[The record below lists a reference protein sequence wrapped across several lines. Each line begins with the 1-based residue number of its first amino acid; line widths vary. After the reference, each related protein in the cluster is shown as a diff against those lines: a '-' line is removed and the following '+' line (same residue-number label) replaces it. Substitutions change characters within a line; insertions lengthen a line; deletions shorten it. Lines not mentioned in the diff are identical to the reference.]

1 MLLDKK
7 KAGLI
12 LAITLMM
19 SSLAQVPSI
28 TSFLP
33 KSGPVGTSLVI
44 SGSNF
49 NTTPSSNIVHFGATK
64 ATVSGASANSL
75 TVTVPFGATF
85 EKISVTANNL
95 TGYSSNRF
103 VVTFSY
109 CNMQPEVNPDSW
121 APAVTFTTSA
131 SGQATAAAIAD
142 FDGDGKTDIVV
153 TGTNTAS
160 VFRNIHTSPAIS
172 LSSFATKVDF
182 TAGNQI
188 TNVKTGDIDGDGKID
203 ILILNGAGTS
213 PSITILRN
221 TSTTGNIT
229 TSSFAAPLN
238 ITLTHTGYVVDADIE
253 DIDGDGKA
261 DIAMANGTNF
271 VVVLRN
277 TGVPGSIS
285 FATDVTFPL
294 SSVSNCIA
302 VEDID
307 GNGNKDLVV
316 TEYKKFQVLQGTS
329 TSGAISFGSIATFQ
343 LDSPCAKPF
352 GIADFDLDGKLDFI
366 SRSGFNGLESFRNV
380 STAGTI
386 NASTFATAVKPTV
399 SDYPTEPVAV
409 ADITGDGKPDLV
421 CYSSVYVNNM
431 SGPGPFTPTSF
442 STRMTINGLNNNYA
456 IGSMV
461 GDINNDGLPDL
472 INYSPM
478 GVDVMRRYAGHPVPT
493 PSICMVTVD
502 SLSINN
508 EIYWDK
514 SMYPSMD
521 SMIIYRE
528 VTSNVY
534 KRIDAVSKNALSM
547 YTDTV
552 RSIGPANGNPNVGT
566 YRYKIQLRDTCGN
579 YSDFSLWHNTVFF
592 INSSGTFFWNEYKI
606 EGTPTPTNPM
616 TQFDLVRDDYAPT
629 GNYNTV
635 GTVAGTQTTLNDPL
649 YAAYQ
654 NTADWRVFAY
664 GLNCTATQRHGNNG
678 SQAAIVKSRSNV
690 KNNRAQGIKTNAALT
705 GVSFYPNP
713 ANDEITIKI
722 SKDCSNC
729 SMEISNSLGQNV
741 KTEKLSSIENK
752 VSTSSLANGVY
763 CVKIKNDKN
772 AQFVQKLVIQH

>member
-1 MLLDKK
+1 
-7 KAGLI
+7 
-12 LAITLMM
+12 
-19 SSLAQVPSI
+19 
-28 TSFLP
+28 
-33 KSGPVGTSLVI
+33 
-44 SGSNF
+44 
-49 NTTPSSNIVHFGATK
+49 
-64 ATVSGASANSL
+64 
-75 TVTVPFGATF
+75 
-85 EKISVTANNL
+85 
-95 TGYSSNRF
+95 
-103 VVTFSY
+103 
-109 CNMQPEVNPDSW
+109 
-121 APAVTFTTSA
+121 
-131 SGQATAAAIAD
+131 
-142 FDGDGKTDIVV
+142 
-153 TGTNTAS
+153 
-160 VFRNIHTSPAIS
+160 
-172 LSSFATKVDF
+172 
-182 TAGNQI
+182 
-188 TNVKTGDIDGDGKID
+188 
-203 ILILNGAGTS
+203 
-213 PSITILRN
+213 
-221 TSTTGNIT
+221 
-229 TSSFAAPLN
+229 
-238 ITLTHTGYVVDADIE
+238 
-253 DIDGDGKA
+253 
-261 DIAMANGTNF
+261 
-271 VVVLRN
+271 
-277 TGVPGSIS
+277 
-285 FATDVTFPL
+285 
-294 SSVSNCIA
+294 
-302 VEDID
+302 
-307 GNGNKDLVV
+307 
-316 TEYKKFQVLQGTS
+316 
-329 TSGAISFGSIATFQ
+329 
-343 LDSPCAKPF
+343 
-352 GIADFDLDGKLDFI
+352 
-366 SRSGFNGLESFRNV
+366 
-380 STAGTI
+380 
-386 NASTFATAVKPTV
+386 
-399 SDYPTEPVAV
+399 
-409 ADITGDGKPDLV
+409 
-421 CYSSVYVNNM
+421 
-431 SGPGPFTPTSF
+431 
-442 STRMTINGLNNNYA
+442 
-456 IGSMV
+456 
-461 GDINNDGLPDL
+461 
-472 INYSPM
+472 
-478 GVDVMRRYAGHPVPT
+478 VMRRYAGHPVPT